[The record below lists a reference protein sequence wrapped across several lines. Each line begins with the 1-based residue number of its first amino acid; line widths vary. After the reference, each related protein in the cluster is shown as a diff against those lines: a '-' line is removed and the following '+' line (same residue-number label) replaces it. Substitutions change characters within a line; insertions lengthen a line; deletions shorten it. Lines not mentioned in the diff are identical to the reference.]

1 LLRQQNLQNLP
12 KKQHNSNSKIRKM
25 NALNSETQSTITPQK
40 ALELLKE
47 GNERFV
53 GKNMITRDLN
63 LQVSQTAGGQWP
75 HSVVLG
81 CIDSRVPNELVFDQ
95 GIGDI
100 FSARVAGNFV
110 NTDILGSIEYG
121 CKVAGSKLVVVLG
134 HEGCGAVKG
143 ACDGVEL
150 GNITSMLAN
159 LQKAVDSVD
168 EAGDRTSANK
178 DFVHKVVD
186 SNVELTMA
194 DIRNQSPLLKG
205 MEDAGE
211 ITIVGAVYDVATG
224 KVTFK

>member
-1 LLRQQNLQNLP
+1 
-12 KKQHNSNSKIRKM
+12 M
-25 NALNSETQSTITPQK
+25 NALNAETQSAITPQK
-40 ALELLKE
+40 ALDMLKE
-47 GNERFV
+47 GNQRFQN
-53 GKNMITRDLN
+53 KNLTSRDLN
-63 LQVSQTAGGQWP
+63 KQVEQTSGGQWP

-81 CIDSRVPNELVFDQ
+81 CIDSRVPAELIFDQ

-150 GNITSMLAN
+150 GNITPMLAN
-159 LQKAVDSVD
+159 LQKAVDSV
-168 EAGDRTSANK
+168 EESGDRSSANSG
-178 DFVHKVVD
+178 FVHKVVD
-186 SNVELTMA
+186 SNVDLTIDDM
-194 DIRNQSPLLKG
+194 RNQSAVLKE

-211 ITIVGAVYDVATG
+211 IMIVGAVYDVATG
-224 KVTFK
+224 KVNFK